1 MSKTIL
7 SYPDGLS
14 GIALL
19 LLRLSSSLIAW
30 PVLSR
35 LLDSAGPWPGAL
47 AAMIIGGAL
56 VSGTCT
62 RIAAA
67 LTLAAIA
74 ALLLKELSETMP
86 HLLACAAS
94 AGALALLGPG
104 AFSFDAKWH
113 GRRVIRL
120 VARSPD
126 GGGAD

>member
-7 SYPDGLS
+7 SYPDGVA

-30 PVLSR
+30 TVLSR
-35 LLDSAGPWPGAL
+35 LLESAGPWPAAL
-47 AAMIIGGAL
+47 ATLLVGAAL

-62 RIAAA
+62 RTAAMLMVAA
-67 LTLAAIA
+67 LATL
-74 ALLLKELSETMP
+74 LVTDSGETMP
-86 HLLACAAS
+86 HLLACAGS

-104 AFSFDAKWH
+104 AFSIDAKWY

-120 VARSPD
+120 GARSPD
-126 GGGAD
+126 GGGPD